1 MHAIDR
7 RRFLAGLGHGGAA
20 LAASSLLD
28 TIGYVQVARRS
39 ALDSSSPGARMTFR
53 LPPRSYTVAQLAVT
67 A

>member
-28 TIGYVQVARRS
+28 TIGYAQVARRS
-39 ALDSSSPGARMTFR
+39 ALDSSSP
-53 LPPRSYTVAQLAVT
+53 
-67 A
+67 